1 MKEKIKS
8 FLKKDITKVILLL
21 FILQFILY
29 IFITPNRYDDEFFIK
44 RITEYSM
51 EEFLT
56 LRWNEWTSRMLI
68 EFVLCSVLQISKYA
82 WIIGQTLAMTLL
94 GYSIIKLFVKEDENK
109 KTMLGVTLALIF
121 VYPMDRMSS
130 AGWGAT
136 TVNYI
141 WPFACA
147 MFSLI
152 GLKKIWNKEK
162 IKPILYPL
170 YMAALI
176 FGCNQEQICALMC
189 LVHGFFTVLLLARD
203 KMKISKFWILQ
214 TIIVIVSL
222 FVIILCPGNAV
233 RKTDEIATAYPDF
246 ESLTLIDKLGLG
258 VTSTV
263 TELIANSNI
272 VFVIFT
278 FILAVIVCNLYKD
291 NLIRGVSFIPFMS
304 VMVFGVLK
312 DIFSRMFPYLD
323 MYRNIITQNRPMISA
338 GNYTS
343 LINFIPIIMSFIIL
357 ASIVLC
363 LLLVFKKLKNN
374 LATFIFIVGF
384 GTRCAM
390 AFSPTIFASTNR
402 TFIFMEF
409 AMLICTLLLIQDYM
423 KKEDKQH
430 KKVQNKLVAIT
441 KVAGVLQYLNV
452 LFFIMITQLV

>member
-1 MKEKIKS
+1 
-8 FLKKDITKVILLL
+8 
-21 FILQFILY
+21 
-29 IFITPNRYDDEFFIK
+29 
-44 RITEYSM
+44 
-51 EEFLT
+51 
-56 LRWNEWTSRMLI
+56 
-68 EFVLCSVLQISKYA
+68 
-82 WIIGQTLAMTLL
+82 
-94 GYSIIKLFVKEDENK
+94 
-109 KTMLGVTLALIF
+109 
-121 VYPMDRMSS
+121 
-130 AGWGAT
+130 
-136 TVNYI
+136 
-141 WPFACA
+141 
-147 MFSLI
+147 
-152 GLKKIWNKEK
+152 
-162 IKPILYPL
+162 
-170 YMAALI
+170 MAALI
-176 FGCNQEQICALMC
+176 FGCNQEQVCALMC

-258 VTSTV
+258 VTATA